1 MKKLTGMWLMVAVF
15 CMLAWVSQAAPRL
28 VQLPWQM
35 ATRYDATHMLEFT
48 YNDLTQTATNTAMV
62 FTNTIAAP
70 ASVKFQG
77 MLLDVAFDSATTTN
91 AFSMTLSCGDG
102 SSSTKWLNAKQV
114 AADGTEVKTSW
125 GTDYTASVALTF
137 STSSVVTAVT
147 DATDNFVKTVS
158 ALSTNV
164 VQAVEV
170 TSNQVVVG
178 FEPSYGTLVYSPGG
192 VTSNQVVVG
201 FEPVYE
207 TLVYM
212 TGAETYATNQ
222 VVVGITTNL
231 EWVIATAEV
240 TGIDQVLTELVVEQ
254 DAVVTGTS
262 AEDAY
267 VVDGATGTS
276 ALASPLLNEQSSD
289 VSIIT
294 TFGTAGDDRN
304 HAELESG
311 KVRLF
316 FKVLNLGG

>member
-1 MKKLTGMWLMVAVF
+1 MKKLTKLMMMMAVV

-91 AFSMTLSCGDG
+91 AFSMTLSCGAG

-114 AADGTEVKTSW
+114 AADGTEVETSW
-125 GTDYTASVALTF
+125 GTDYTATVALT
-137 STSSVVTAVT
+137 
-147 DATDNFVKTVS
+147 
-158 ALSTNV
+158 
-164 VQAVEV
+164 
-170 TSNQVVVG
+170 
-178 FEPSYGTLVYSPGG
+178 LV
-192 VTSNQVVVG
+192 
-201 FEPVYE
+201 
-207 TLVYM
+207 
-212 TGAETYATNQ
+212 
-222 VVVGITTNL
+222 TNL
-231 EWVIATAEV
+231 VVAGEGTSEV
-240 TGIDQVLTELVVEQ
+240 YF
-254 DAVVTGTS
+254 VTGT
-262 AEDAY
+262 
-267 VVDGATGTS
+267 TGTS

-289 VSIIT
+289 ISIIT